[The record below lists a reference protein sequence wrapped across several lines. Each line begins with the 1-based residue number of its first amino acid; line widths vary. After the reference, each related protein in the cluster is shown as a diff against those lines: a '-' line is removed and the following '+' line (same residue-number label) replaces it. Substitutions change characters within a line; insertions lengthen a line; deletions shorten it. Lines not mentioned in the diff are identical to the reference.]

1 MDEKNAYI
9 ELVKQNRAK
18 HRAKLKASKEI
29 KKLEQ
34 KKEKVILKYEQAA
47 KDNTCI
53 TFHQYC
59 RKKWASEAG
68 IESVPD
74 DDETDVE
81 WQEKLNAKQ
90 KEEDAWE
97 DVPDV
102 GNGLKRVNER
112 LVARLRVILGTEL
125 VDHDLK
131 LGAKTNITAQNAA
144 FFDLL
149 LLFEKKEGV
158 QLFKNFMA
166 RALDEAARED
176 GWWLDSLDDSVM
188 KAGDEVL
195 KEIII
200 RGIRSLE
207 MNRRLGLEKE
217 KLELIIKLHFPK
229 EVEDNKS
236 CMIKTFEELSDMV
249 QDYEYN
255 PRANRS

>member
-81 WQEKLNAKQ
+81 WQEKLIH
-90 KEEDAWE
+90 
-97 DVPDV
+97 
-102 GNGLKRVNER
+102 LK
-112 LVARLRVILGTEL
+112 
-125 VDHDLK
+125 K
-131 LGAKTNITAQNAA
+131 L
-144 FFDLL
+144 
-149 LLFEKKEGV
+149 
-158 QLFKNFMA
+158 
-166 RALDEAARED
+166 
-176 GWWLDSLDDSVM
+176 
-188 KAGDEVL
+188 
-195 KEIII
+195 
-200 RGIRSLE
+200 
-207 MNRRLGLEKE
+207 
-217 KLELIIKLHFPK
+217 
-229 EVEDNKS
+229 
-236 CMIKTFEELSDMV
+236 
-249 QDYEYN
+249 
-255 PRANRS
+255 

>member
-29 KKLEQ
+29 KELEQ

-102 GNGLKRVNER
+102 GNGLKRVN
-112 LVARLRVILGTEL
+112 GN
-125 VDHDLK
+125 DFD
-131 LGAKTNITAQNAA
+131 TAWLNAMYTDVYVYSGKYSNLDAWNQFTQYIA
-144 FFDLL
+144 FY
-149 LLFEKKEGV
+149 
-158 QLFKNFMA
+158 
-166 RALDEAARED
+166 
-176 GWWLDSLDDSVM
+176 
-188 KAGDEVL
+188 DEVVDYDNERAPAPEL
-195 KEIII
+195 YDVYYAYDPDT
-200 RGIRSLE
+200 
-207 MNRRLGLEKE
+207 EKE
-217 KLELIIKLHFPK
+217 AGQCVD
-229 EVEDNKS
+229 EV
-236 CMIKTFEELSDMV
+236 IRIAEESGAEI
-249 QDYEYN
+249 QFY
-255 PRANRS
+255 

>member
-102 GNGLKRVNER
+102 GNGLKRVN
-112 LVARLRVILGTEL
+112 G
-125 VDHDLK
+125 DDFD
-131 LGAKTNITAQNAA
+131 TAWLNAMYTDVYVYSGKYSNLDAWDQFTQYIA
-144 FFDLL
+144 FY
-149 LLFEKKEGV
+149 
-158 QLFKNFMA
+158 
-166 RALDEAARED
+166 
-176 GWWLDSLDDSVM
+176 
-188 KAGDEVL
+188 DEVVDYDNERAPAPEL
-195 KEIII
+195 YDVYYAYDPDT
-200 RGIRSLE
+200 
-207 MNRRLGLEKE
+207 EKE
-217 KLELIIKLHFPK
+217 AGQCVD
-229 EVEDNKS
+229 EV
-236 CMIKTFEELSDMV
+236 IRIAEESGAEI
-249 QDYEYN
+249 QFY
-255 PRANRS
+255 

>member
-74 DDETDVE
+74 DDETDAE

-102 GNGLKRVNER
+102 GNILDQVLLVNLPEFSH
-112 LVARLRVILGTEL
+112 LEGGNFAAVQ
-125 VDHDLK
+125 
-131 LGAKTNITAQNAA
+131 KTKQ
-144 FFDLL
+144 
-149 LLFEKKEGV
+149 
-158 QLFKNFMA
+158 
-166 RALDEAARED
+166 
-176 GWWLDSLDDSVM
+176 
-188 KAGDEVL
+188 
-195 KEIII
+195 
-200 RGIRSLE
+200 
-207 MNRRLGLEKE
+207 
-217 KLELIIKLHFPK
+217 
-229 EVEDNKS
+229 
-236 CMIKTFEELSDMV
+236 
-249 QDYEYN
+249 
-255 PRANRS
+255 

>member
-29 KKLEQ
+29 KELEQ

-102 GNGLKRVNER
+102 GNGLKRVN
-112 LVARLRVILGTEL
+112 GN
-125 VDHDLK
+125 DFD
-131 LGAKTNITAQNAA
+131 TAWLNAMYTDVYVYSGKYSNLDAWDQFTQYIA
-144 FFDLL
+144 FY
-149 LLFEKKEGV
+149 
-158 QLFKNFMA
+158 
-166 RALDEAARED
+166 
-176 GWWLDSLDDSVM
+176 
-188 KAGDEVL
+188 DEVVDYDNERAPAPEL
-195 KEIII
+195 YDVYYAYDPDT
-200 RGIRSLE
+200 
-207 MNRRLGLEKE
+207 EKE
-217 KLELIIKLHFPK
+217 AGQCVD
-229 EVEDNKS
+229 EV
-236 CMIKTFEELSDMV
+236 IRIAEESGAEI
-249 QDYEYN
+249 QFY
-255 PRANRS
+255 

>member
-81 WQEKLNAKQ
+81 WQEKLNTLWLDDDRTLVDEFSTIIKDLVEYDFSIAEKQ
-90 KEEDAWE
+90 MK
-97 DVPDV
+97 
-102 GNGLKRVNER
+102 ER
-112 LVARLRVILGTEL
+112 L
-125 VDHDLK
+125 
-131 LGAKTNITAQNAA
+131 NIA
-144 FFDLL
+144 
-149 LLFEKKEGV
+149 
-158 QLFKNFMA
+158 
-166 RALDEAARED
+166 
-176 GWWLDSLDDSVM
+176 
-188 KAGDEVL
+188 
-195 KEIII
+195 
-200 RGIRSLE
+200 
-207 MNRRLGLEKE
+207 
-217 KLELIIKLHFPK
+217 
-229 EVEDNKS
+229 
-236 CMIKTFEELSDMV
+236 
-249 QDYEYN
+249 
-255 PRANRS
+255 

>member
-1 MDEKNAYI
+1 MDEKNAYT

-90 KEEDAWE
+90 KE
-97 DVPDV
+97 DVS
-102 GNGLKRVNER
+102 K
-112 LVARLRVILGTEL
+112 
-125 VDHDLK
+125 
-131 LGAKTNITAQNAA
+131 
-144 FFDLL
+144 
-149 LLFEKKEGV
+149 
-158 QLFKNFMA
+158 LFKNATDMTPQEYRLSFRMNKA
-166 RALDEAARED
+166 KELLKDSSISVQNVAYSVGYNDPFSFSKFFKRET
-176 GWWLDSLDDSVM
+176 
-188 KAGDEVL
+188 
-195 KEIII
+195 
-200 RGIRSLE
+200 
-207 MNRRLGLEKE
+207 GLS
-217 KLELIIKLHFPK
+217 P
-229 EVEDNKS
+229 S
-236 CMIKTFEELSDMV
+236 
-249 QDYEYN
+249 EYRKKN
-255 PRANRS
+255 L

>member
-29 KKLEQ
+29 KELEQ

-102 GNGLKRVNER
+102 GNTDVYVYSGKYSNLDAWDQFTQYIAFYDEVVDYDNER
-112 LVARLRVILGTEL
+112 APAPELYDVYYAYDPDTE
-125 VDHDLK
+125 
-131 LGAKTNITAQNAA
+131 
-144 FFDLL
+144 
-149 LLFEKKEGV
+149 E
-158 QLFKNFMA
+158 
-166 RALDEAARED
+166 EA
-176 GWWLDSLDDSVM
+176 GQCV
-188 KAGDEVL
+188 DEVIRIAEESGA
-195 KEIII
+195 EIQ
-200 RGIRSLE
+200 
-207 MNRRLGLEKE
+207 
-217 KLELIIKLHFPK
+217 F
-229 EVEDNKS
+229 
-236 CMIKTFEELSDMV
+236 
-249 QDYEYN
+249 Y
-255 PRANRS
+255 

>member
-81 WQEKLNAKQ
+81 WQEKLNRCPQ
-90 KEEDAWE
+90 KSF
-97 DVPDV
+97 
-102 GNGLKRVNER
+102 RTI
-112 LVARLRVILGTEL
+112 LVLSMRGTQYHRPSWCEM
-125 VDHDLK
+125 
-131 LGAKTNITAQNAA
+131 TYPI
-144 FFDLL
+144 
-149 LLFEKKEGV
+149 
-158 QLFKNFMA
+158 MC
-166 RALDEAARED
+166 R
-176 GWWLDSLDDSVM
+176 
-188 KAGDEVL
+188 KAHCLSQQVV
-195 KEIII
+195 
-200 RGIRSLE
+200 RSL
-207 MNRRLGLEKE
+207 NLLSRKLLRLCPLWKGQE
-217 KLELIIKLHFPK
+217 
-229 EVEDNKS
+229 N
-236 CMIKTFEELSDMV
+236 
-249 QDYEYN
+249 
-255 PRANRS
+255 